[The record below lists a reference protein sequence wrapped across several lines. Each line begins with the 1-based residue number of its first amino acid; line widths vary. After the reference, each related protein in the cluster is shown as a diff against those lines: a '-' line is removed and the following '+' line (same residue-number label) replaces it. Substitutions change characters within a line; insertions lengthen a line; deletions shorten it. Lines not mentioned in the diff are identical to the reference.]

1 MLMQT
6 KPLHHSQKII
16 KYYNKERNKDYG
28 EIEINVELNNEMI
41 GRILQ
46 MGDDIEI
53 IEPISIRNTIRDRVI
68 NIMNRYK

>member
-1 MLMQT
+1 
-6 KPLHHSQKII
+6 
-16 KYYNKERNKDYG
+16 
-28 EIEINVELNNEMI
+28 MI